1 MGVTTQVPSQGSFTE
16 EIEAVRGRPARRD
29 EPSTAFG

>member
-1 MGVTTQVPSQGSFTE
+1 MGSFTE